1 MPYAPGVATVATA
14 VEIRDVR
21 GPAELRACQALQ
33 RQVWGI
39 TEDGYLLPVATM
51 AAAQRVGGSVL
62 GAFDA
67 DDRLLGFAFAFLGRL
82 ADRDILYSQ
91 LAAVHP
97 DVQGRGI
104 GRQLK
109 LEHVAERKR
118 WASKPWSGRL
128 THCRLATRF
137 STWACSARHARS
149 TKSTCM
155 ARAATR

>member
-1 MPYAPGVATVATA
+1 MPYAAGVATVATA

-82 ADRDILYSQ
+82 AEPRHSV
-91 LAAVHP
+91 LAAGSGPPRRAGAWHRTSAQAGAASP
-97 DVQGRGI
+97 SASDGPRIRGL
-104 GRQLK
+104 G
-109 LEHVAERKR
+109 V
-118 WASKPWSGRL
+118 
-128 THCRLATRF
+128 
-137 STWACSARHARS
+137 
-149 TKSTCM
+149 
-155 ARAATR
+155 